1 MFCHSSSFKL
11 QGNIF
16 CRTTLYKE
24 LLRAIECLLNDGWP
38 VEVGARLSALKPVKL
53 DTVKGSPGRC
63 GFATHNEQ
71 GDLVEARVA
80 G

>member
-1 MFCHSSSFKL
+1 M
-11 QGNIF
+11 
-16 CRTTLYKE
+16 
-24 LLRAIECLLNDGWP
+24 RAIECLLNDGWP